1 MSENAQALTIDVV
14 SDVVCPWCFIGKRRL
29 EAALRLRPDVPVVI
43 NWRPYQLD
51 GTIPPEG
58 MARAAYMQGKFG
70 SAEKVAEIHAR
81 ITAVGAAEGI
91 AFAFE
96 RITRSPNT
104 LDAHRLIR
112 WAHGLD
118 RQEAVVEA
126 LFRGFFIDG
135 RDLSDRDTLI
145 AIGAECGIDAAM
157 LHEFYETEADIDTVQ
172 DEIATAG
179 RLGIRGVP
187 FFIFGG
193 THAVSGAEAP
203 ETLANAIDQARAAGA
218 EAAAH
223 AAE

>member
-1 MSENAQALTIDVV
+1 MSENTNALTIDVV

-29 EAALRLRPDVPVVI
+29 EAALRLRPETPVVV
-43 NWRPYQLD
+43 NWRPFQLD
-51 GTIPPEG
+51 ATIPPEG
-58 MARAAYMQGKFG
+58 MSRAAYMQGKFG

-81 ITAVGAAEGI
+81 ITAAGAREGI
-91 AFAFE
+91 AFAFD

-118 RQEAVVEA
+118 KQEAVVEA

-145 AIGAECGIDAAM
+145 AIGTECGIDAAM

-172 DEIATAG
+172 GELAMAG
-179 RLGIRGVP
+179 QLGIRGVP

-193 THAVSGAEAP
+193 THAVSGAESP
-203 ETLANAIDQARAAGA
+203 ETLVSAMEQALSARADGA
-218 EAAAH
+218 TQAAV
-223 AAE
+223 